1 LLTRYLY
8 HDEHR
13 VASCNFTPAA
23 KCAKKALLV
32 GQGGSKRAGSGKA
45 GRIIHAG
52 ALATGFLG
60 GIVHVV
66 CVALMFLCRMVD
78 LSAGTLPQPL
88 LDFALWLVLPVS
100 VLFMPVYYAMCIALL
115 AAVLRGR
122 TCLPRWA
129 AVLNPLMA
137 SLIFNALPYLL
148 PRTAF
153 VNALAWPI
161 WGLDR
166 CSPLAVCCCC
176 CPKGRRMNEAVQ
188 RGRSGRAARLRP
200 EGAYPQTVD
209 GSRSSIRT
217 AAIAGLMP
225 LHTRG
230 NVFKLY
236 SLFHSAQM

>member
-1 LLTRYLY
+1 MKTASQRSIRKLLLIGLTASVITVLGG
-8 HDEHR
+8 ELPIGW
-13 VASCNFTPAA
+13 VAYPEMQNDPMGLLSMLAG
-23 KCAKKALLV
+23 CANLSLRQLFCGALFGGVCIPLQYYGFEGVALLV
-32 GQGGSKRAGSGKA
+32 GQGGSKQAGSGKA

-153 VNALAWPI
+153 VNALCMANMGFGSVLTFGGMLLLLPQ
-161 WGLDR
+161 R
-166 CSPLAVCCCC
+166 ET
-176 CPKGRRMNEAVQ
+176 NE
-188 RGRSGRAARLRP
+188 
-200 EGAYPQTVD
+200 
-209 GSRSSIRT
+209 
-217 AAIAGLMP
+217 
-225 LHTRG
+225 
-230 NVFKLY
+230 
-236 SLFHSAQM
+236 